1 MEKRG
6 LAGVVGN
13 GGRQQGLRTTILQ
26 DTVKRKKLLKNVPGK
41 HSKQLNALS
50 SSRCK
55 TVETRSRV
63 SSKQDSHGGIYGE
76 TSHLSSPNPRTK
88 KEADTTKED

>member
-13 GGRQQGLRTTILQ
+13 RGGQQGLRTIMPQ
-26 DTVKRKKLLKNVPGK
+26 DTVKRKKLLKNVPRK
-41 HSKQLNALS
+41 HSKQLNALN

-55 TVETRSRV
+55 TMETRSRL

-76 TSHLSSPNPRTK
+76 TLHLSSPTQGQRKQVN
-88 KEADTTKED
+88 TTKED